1 MLLHLHD
8 IGTCRAAERHDVGNG
23 VAAQTVGAV
32 NATRDFTGSVQT
44 RNDLAVDVNDLS
56 VDIDLDAAHR
66 VVNGRHLLAGV
77 PRTFRE
83 GCISLVVG
91 LKAQRILHFALDDLV
106 VVVNTCLELVGI
118 HAGLLGKFLKRIG
131 FDD

>member
-1 MLLHLHD
+1 MNLR
-8 IGTCRAAERHDVGNG
+8 IKV
-23 VAAQTVGAV
+23 
-32 NATRDFTGSVQT
+32 
-44 RNDLAVDVNDLS
+44 
-56 VDIDLDAAHR
+56 IDLDAAHR

-83 GCISLVVG
+83 GCISRVVR